1 MSELSTLLAKKQ
13 ELLERLKSLEAVGE
27 GLGNEEN
34 RQQVQKLNAAQ
45 TTLMAQKKA
54 AEDKLA
60 FVKDELR
67 SVHEKIN
74 QISGDSRDRI
84 LEAIKK
90 QRWFFIKNKPKILLD
105 RNTGYL
111 WANLNYF
118 PYKKDNGYLYGGN
131 EVLQTIQSFDG
142 DGYKKWQ
149 LPIYEILKEMI
160 SDKSFPFQKGDGCS
174 ILNYRYWHYMRD
186 NSIGQADLYISFQ
199 HSGRDGAVIP
209 YNPILVLGSTY
220 TDDVAADNH
229 VYTEKERLQF
239 TLDLFVQNEL
249 QPIFRDDAI
258 TELYHQL
265 YFEKPKLMAD
275 LQAINEQIDALQENI
290 PLSGTFNYHDLLG
303 DYDVSAIDA
312 SLIQYYT
319 AIQRWTGMLLEKLD
333 EYEGLK
339 DDVIRDFNVI
349 SLTLSKKYE
358 ADPNLTEEENSLLER
373 RQRFFRQRFALDMN
387 QVKEKLLSVK
397 EQADALEERLDD
409 LDASDQSLTE
419 WAALNAECRPSFAF
433 IAENT
438 AKIIKKALLKIEYF
452 ESHKELVQEAI
463 TLWQTW
469 SDDYRVFKSTRRQE
483 LQHLCEDDDI
493 EEEIWGTWYD
503 DWQSLRQKV
512 EEGMEPLVAWS
523 LKELVMDA
531 DKELVQGKLLDQL
544 AAYKQQIDDFFLK
557 ERKGIYQ
564 KYAFQPGGDLQDKFA
579 AESDLYK
586 RTLAFQEAVS
596 KILFSCPKNED
607 RIVIFKWAYPLW
619 NLQID
624 AVLQFVADRSLD
636 QISEKV
642 LHEFADLKKRNYA
655 AFLNDAAAYSKAQ
668 KEREKQYD
676 SLMFKMRK
684 ELASK
689 S

>member
-1 MSELSTLLAKKQ
+1 MSELTTLLAKKQ
-13 ELLERLKSLEAVGE
+13 EMLARLKDLEAVGE
-27 GLGNEEN
+27 GLENEEN

-54 AEDKLA
+54 AEDRLA
-60 FVKDELR
+60 AVKNELQAVTDEVNRL
-67 SVHEKIN
+67 
-74 QISGDSRDRI
+74 SGDSRDQI
-84 LEAIKK
+84 LEAIKN
-90 QRWFFIKNKPKILLD
+90 QRWFFIKNKPKVLLD

-118 PYKKDNGYLYGGN
+118 PYCKDEQRDYYKD
-131 EVLQTIQSFDG
+131 EVLQVIQSFDG
-142 DGYKKWQ
+142 DGYLDWK
-149 LPIYEILKEMI
+149 LPDVDEFKEMI
-160 SDKSFPFQKGDGCS
+160 GDKTFPFKRGNNHQ
-174 ILNYRYWHYMRD
+174 ILEKYNWLYMSGNIVRRVDLDNFNTSD
-186 NSIGQADLYISFQ
+186 NSGWMF
-199 HSGRDGAVIP
+199 P
-209 YNPILVLGSTY
+209 YTRALVTDSNY
-220 TDDVAADNH
+220 KDDVAADNK

-239 TLDLFVQNEL
+239 TLDLFLQNEL
-249 QPIFRDDAI
+249 QPIFADDSI

-275 LQAINEQIDALQENI
+275 LQALNEQIDALQENI
-290 PLSGTFNYHDLLG
+290 PLSGTFDYRDLLG
-303 DYDVSAIDA
+303 DYDIKAIDA

-319 AIQRWTGMLLEKLD
+319 AVQRWIGTLLEKLD

-358 ADPNLTEEENSLLER
+358 ADPNLTADENSLLER
-373 RQRFFRQRFALDMN
+373 RQRFFRQRFSLDMN

-409 LDASDQSLTE
+409 LDASDQSLTD
-419 WAALNAECRPSFAF
+419 WASLNAECRPSFAF

-452 ESHKELVQEAI
+452 ETHKELVQEAI
-463 TLWQTW
+463 ALWQAW

-483 LQHLCEDDDI
+483 LQQLCEEDDI
-493 EEEIWGTWYD
+493 EEEVWSAWYK
-503 DWQSLRQKV
+503 DWQRLRRKI

-523 LKELVMDA
+523 LKELVMDG

-544 AAYKQQIDDFFLK
+544 AAYKQQLDDFFLK

-564 KYAFQPGGDLQDKFA
+564 KYAFQPGGDLQEKFA

>member
-1 MSELSTLLAKKQ
+1 
-13 ELLERLKSLEAVGE
+13 
-27 GLGNEEN
+27 
-34 RQQVQKLNAAQ
+34 
-45 TTLMAQKKA
+45 
-54 AEDKLA
+54 
-60 FVKDELR
+60 
-67 SVHEKIN
+67 
-74 QISGDSRDRI
+74 
-84 LEAIKK
+84 
-90 QRWFFIKNKPKILLD
+90 
-105 RNTGYL
+105 
-111 WANLNYF
+111 
-118 PYKKDNGYLYGGN
+118 
-131 EVLQTIQSFDG
+131 
-142 DGYKKWQ
+142 
-149 LPIYEILKEMI
+149 
-160 SDKSFPFQKGDGCS
+160 
-174 ILNYRYWHYMRD
+174 
-186 NSIGQADLYISFQ
+186 
-199 HSGRDGAVIP
+199 
-209 YNPILVLGSTY
+209 
-220 TDDVAADNH
+220 
-229 VYTEKERLQF
+229 
-239 TLDLFVQNEL
+239 
-249 QPIFRDDAI
+249 
-258 TELYHQL
+258 
-265 YFEKPKLMAD
+265 MAD